1 MCEAIDHRTEDLCIT
16 SMGMY
21 DEYGTFQGA
30 KNASGNFEDL
40 DDSDF
45 EDEPHDN

>member
-1 MCEAIDHRTEDLCIT
+1 MNVKRTYRKPMCEAIDHRTEDLCIT

-30 KNASGNFEDL
+30 
-40 DDSDF
+40 
-45 EDEPHDN
+45 